1 MKQISKSD
9 LYKAITHL
17 ITVKWDF
24 DMNHLQTI
32 MNYFHEELI
41 EEYNRE
47 NADSNQYWEEYT
59 GSEFNA
65 KFDQRAV
72 DRITYLFQQ

>member
-17 ITVKWDF
+17 VTIKWDF

-32 MNYFHEELI
+32 MDYFHDELVQ
-41 EEYNRE
+41 EYNQE
-47 NADSNQYWEEYT
+47 NADTRWWEEYDW
-59 GSEFNA
+59 SDFNS

>member
-32 MNYFHEELI
+32 MDYFHEELVQ
-41 EEYNRE
+41 EYNEE
-47 NADSNQYWEEYT
+47 NADTRWWEEYDW
-59 GSEFNA
+59 SNFNS
-65 KFDQRAV
+65 KFDQRAC

>member
-1 MKQISKSD
+1 MKQTTKSD

-17 ITVKWDF
+17 VTLKWDF

-32 MNYFHEELI
+32 MDYFHEELVQ
-41 EEYNRE
+41 EYNQE
-47 NADSNQYWEEYT
+47 NADTRWWEEYDW
-59 GSEFNA
+59 SNFNS

>member
-17 ITVKWDF
+17 VTIKWDF

-32 MNYFHEELI
+32 MDYFHEELVQ
-41 EEYNRE
+41 EYNQE
-47 NADSNQYWEEYT
+47 NADTRWWEEYDW
-59 GSEFNA
+59 SDFNS

-72 DRITYLFQQ
+72 ERITYLFQQ

>member
-17 ITVKWDF
+17 VTIKWDF

-32 MNYFHEELI
+32 MDYFHEELVQ
-41 EEYNRE
+41 EYNQE
-47 NADSNQYWEEYT
+47 NADTRWWEEYDW
-59 GSEFNA
+59 SDFNS